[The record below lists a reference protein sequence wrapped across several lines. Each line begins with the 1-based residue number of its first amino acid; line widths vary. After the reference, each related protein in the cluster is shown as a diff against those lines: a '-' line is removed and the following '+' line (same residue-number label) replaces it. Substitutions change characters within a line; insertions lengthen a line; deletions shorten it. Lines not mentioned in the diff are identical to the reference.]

1 MMMVRRCSAKS
12 WQLWALM
19 LSLLIG
25 SHCLQAQTFYV
36 ATNGA
41 DSGANDGSI
50 GEPWRTITFA
60 LDQVSDGALILVRPG
75 LYSGRIR
82 IRGNFANGV
91 TVRSEVP
98 YQAQLRHTSTVLTV
112 FNDSADIAGI
122 AIEGFDIAH
131 SGAGASP
138 LVIQIQDGDGRETSR
153 ITLRDN
159 VLHDSFN
166 NDILKINNGASD
178 IVVEGNIFYN
188 QTGSDEHIDAN
199 SVANVRIEGNVFF
212 NDFAASGRPN
222 NNNTSSY
229 IVIKDSNGGD
239 DEYLGSQNI
248 SVRRNLFF
256 HWEGST
262 GNNFLLLGED
272 GTPNFEAD
280 GVVVENNLMLGDSVN
295 VMRAAFGCK
304 GVRDVVFRANTVH
317 GNLPSL
323 AFAMRLNTEGA
334 NPANQNIRFYNNI
347 WSDPSTTMDDFSDTP
362 IGETSSFVLDN
373 NLYWNGGQPLPEDAG
388 ELVNPSDDAQ
398 ARIADPVLP
407 SLAGLERPVYTPGT
421 GQFAGNYAR
430 IADAFMGLAIQYAEI
445 GQASGAVDQAR
456 ADQMPVD
463 DLLGRMRT
471 GTPDIGAWE
480 RMGADAVFADGFE

>member
-1 MMMVRRCSAKS
+1 MKVIARCLRIHWQVGLLALALLFAASA
-12 WQLWALM
+12 
-19 LSLLIG
+19 
-25 SHCLQAQTFYV
+25 LQAQTVYV
-36 ATNGA
+36 ATNGV
-41 DSGANDGSI
+41 DSAANDGSI

-60 LDQVSDGALILVRPG
+60 LDQVADGALILVRPG

-82 IRGNFANGV
+82 IRGNFVNGV
-91 TVRSEVP
+91 TVRSEIP
-98 YQAQLRHTSTVLTV
+98 YQAQLRHNSTVLTI

-122 AIEGFDIAH
+122 TIEGFDIAH
-131 SGAGASP
+131 DGAGASA
-138 LVIQIQDGDGRETSR
+138 LVIQIQDGSGRETSR

-178 IVVEGNIFYN
+178 IVVEGNLFYN

-222 NNNTSSY
+222 NNSTSSY

-239 DEYLGSQNI
+239 DEYLGSQDI
-248 SVRRNLFF
+248 TIRRNLFF
-256 HWEGST
+256 HWEGTT
-262 GNNFLLLGED
+262 GTNFLLLGED

-280 GVVVENNLMLGDSVN
+280 GVVVENNLMLGDSAN

-304 GVRDVVFRANTVH
+304 GVRNVVFRANTVH

-362 IGETSSFVLDN
+362 MGETETFELDN
-373 NLYWNGGQPLPEDAG
+373 NLYWNGGQPLPEDSG
-388 ELVNPSDDAQ
+388 ETVNPSDDAQ
-398 ARIADPVLP
+398 ARIADPALP

-421 GQFAGNYAR
+421 GQFVGNYAR

-445 GQASGAVDQAR
+445 GQTSGAIDQAR
-456 ADQMPVD
+456 ADEMPAD
-463 DLLGRMRT
+463 DLLGRTRT
-471 GTPDIGAWE
+471 GMPDIGAWE
-480 RMGADAVFADGFE
+480 RLGSDAVFADGFE

>member
-1 MMMVRRCSAKS
+1 MKVIARCLRIH
-12 WQLWALM
+12 WQIGILALV
-19 LSLLIG
+19 LLFAANAA
-25 SHCLQAQTFYV
+25 QAQTFYV
-36 ATNGA
+36 ATNGV
-41 DSGANDGSI
+41 DSAANDGSI

-60 LDQVSDGALILVRPG
+60 LDQVADGALILVRPG

-91 TVRSEVP
+91 TVRSEIP
-98 YQAQLRHTSTVLTV
+98 YQAQLRHTSTVLTI

-122 AIEGFDIAH
+122 SIEGFDIAH

-138 LVIQIQDGDGRETSR
+138 LVIQIQDGGDRETSR

-178 IVVEGNIFYN
+178 IVVEGNLFYN

-212 NDFAASGRPN
+212 NDFVASGRTN

-248 SVRRNLFF
+248 TIRRNLFF

-280 GVVVENNLMLGDSVN
+280 GVVVENNLMLGDSAN
-295 VMRAAFGCK
+295 VMRSAFGCK
-304 GVRDVVFRANTVH
+304 GVRNVVFRANTVH

-347 WSDPSTTMDDFSDTP
+347 WSDPTTTMDDFSDTP
-362 IGETSSFVLDN
+362 VGETSSFVLDN

-398 ARIADPVLP
+398 ARIADPMLP

-421 GQFAGNYAR
+421 GQFVGNYAR
-430 IADAFMGLAIQYAEI
+430 IADVFMGLAIQYAEI
-445 GQASGAVDQAR
+445 GLASGAIDQAR

-463 DLLGRMRT
+463 DLLGRTRT

-480 RMGADAVFADGFE
+480 RLGADAVFADGFE